1 MLEVFQEYFNT
12 KLDFLQRRALC
23 GDTKYALVYKDY
35 NADRADEPILN
46 IPTEPTFLPEKY
58 NEEIERIRN
67 LGCGYYDSA
76 LLMYNI
82 NYMVANNSAPISKE
96 IYQSYLDRYF
106 SDHRQDIALHQ
117 YIFTQTQMSSIYKTI
132 KALGIHNDIQRILVE
147 LLMLESVDDEL
158 DTSDFQITNACAL
171 FISEEDM
178 KKRITNDVNAFKD
191 FEKAYDNL
199 PNWSKEKVKY
209 TDRINALR
217 RNLYDTTKTEP
228 ALRDSII
235 ISRYQYNNCLPKFI
249 ENELGL
255 DMNFGKLLGPIVK
268 YLASNNSKP
277 YLVRMLNGDVLDI
290 LKRHKRWSHCDY
302 WTLPEDC
309 GYGRNNYDGS
319 KEIQLNK
326 LEANTNDIDVADEY
340 MKEHGDEY
348 RYNDIIRAMVF
359 TAKCCALKEITKS
372 SFKQYGNLASIIK
385 LYNFDWDNIWNAVW
399 EDKNEW

>member
-23 GDTKYALVYKDY
+23 SETKYALVYKDY

-117 YIFTQTQMSSIYKTI
+117 YVFTQTQMPSIYKTI
-132 KALGIHNDIQRILVE
+132 KALGIHNDIQKVLLE
-147 LLMLESVDDEL
+147 LLMLESVDDKL
-158 DTSDFQITNACAL
+158 DTSDFQISNVCAL

-178 KKRITNDVNAFKD
+178 KKRITNDINAFKD

-199 PNWSKEKVKY
+199 PNWSKGKVKY
-209 TDRINALR
+209 TDRIANLK

-249 ENELGL
+249 ENELAL

-277 YLVRMLNGDVLDI
+277 YLVRMLNGDVLDV
-290 LKRHKRWSHCDY
+290 LKRHRRWSHCDY

>member
-12 KLDFLQRRALC
+12 KLDFLQRRALFD
-23 GDTKYALVYKDY
+23 DTKYALVYKDY

-58 NEEIERIRN
+58 NEEIERIRK
-67 LGCGYYDSA
+67 LGCSYYDSA

-132 KALGIHNDIQRILVE
+132 KALGIYNDVQRVLVE

-158 DTSDFQITNACAL
+158 DTSDFKITNVCAL

-178 KKRITNDVNAFKD
+178 KKRITNDINAFKD

-209 TDRINALR
+209 TDRIANLK

-235 ISRYQYNNCLPKFI
+235 ISRYQYNGCLPKFI
-249 ENELGL
+249 ENELAL

-277 YLVRMLNGDVLDI
+277 YLVRMLNGDVLDV
-290 LKRHKRWSHCDY
+290 LKRHRRWSHCDY

-309 GYGRNNYDGS
+309 GYDRNNYDGS
-319 KEIQLNK
+319 KEIQLWK
-326 LEANTNDIDVADEY
+326 LEANTNDTNVADEY